1 MLFSRKK
8 YFGLMLC
15 LVLLTLGFLLMSGPK
30 NELPEQ
36 FNEDI
41 FSFRRITLAPFLI
54 LAAYGELIYVMM
66 KKQKTTCPDKK

>member
-1 MLFSRKK
+1 
-8 YFGLMLC
+8 MLC
-15 LVLLTLGFLLMSGPK
+15 LILLTLGFLLMSGPK

-54 LAAYGELIYVMM
+54 LAAYGGLICVMM